1 MECTSHKE
9 NKAVVIKVTGRLD
22 AVTAPEFDNACSTWI
37 DQGETCLVIDLTGVE
52 YISSAGLRCFLVLH
66 KRLKA
71 VSGTLDLSGLQG
83 MVKEVFNISG
93 FATLFPVHP
102 TLEKAVEATE

>member
-1 MECTSHKE
+1 M
-9 NKAVVIKVTGRLD
+9 
-22 AVTAPEFDNACSTWI
+22 
-37 DQGETCLVIDLTGVE
+37 IDLTGVE